1 MKPRDVPSGTS
12 NLVSAARRRHGQS
25 PCTSNLERILPMER
39 IKAIT
44 PPDSAAMKRA
54 QDKWNSVAK
63 PLHSLGQLEDIII
76 KIAGITGSES
86 FSLDKRCVAVMCADH
101 GVVEEGVTQSDSSV
115 TAIVAKSVAEGS
127 SNINL
132 MARSCNADVF
142 AYDVGMNRDV
152 EANGLIRRKISYG
165 SENIAK
171 GAAMTYSQAQ
181 AALSVGMDAV
191 RDLKEKG
198 YKIIVTGEMGIGNT
212 TPAAAV
218 TSVITNALPEVVTGK
233 GAGLGSKGLERK
245 ISTVKRALDINRP
258 DTDNALD
265 ILSKIGGYDIG
276 AMTGLFLGGAYYHV
290 PIVADGMISATAAA
304 LAIKFNKLSREYMLC
319 SHTSSEPAAAMLLE
333 YIGLKAPICAGLHLG
348 EGTGGVLLL
357 PLIDAAM
364 AVYNS
369 SHLFEALSIEQY
381 KEL

>member
-1 MKPRDVPSGTS
+1 
-12 NLVSAARRRHGQS
+12 
-25 PCTSNLERILPMER
+25 MER

-212 TPAAAV
+212 KYP
-218 TSVITNALPEVVTGK
+218 P
-233 GAGLGSKGLERK
+233 
-245 ISTVKRALDINRP
+245 
-258 DTDNALD
+258 
-265 ILSKIGGYDIG
+265 
-276 AMTGLFLGGAYYHV
+276 
-290 PIVADGMISATAAA
+290 
-304 LAIKFNKLSREYMLC
+304 
-319 SHTSSEPAAAMLLE
+319 
-333 YIGLKAPICAGLHLG
+333 
-348 EGTGGVLLL
+348 
-357 PLIDAAM
+357 
-364 AVYNS
+364 
-369 SHLFEALSIEQY
+369 
-381 KEL
+381 

>member
-1 MKPRDVPSGTS
+1 
-12 NLVSAARRRHGQS
+12 
-25 PCTSNLERILPMER
+25 MER

-44 PPDSAAMKRA
+44 PPDSEAMKRA
-54 QDKWNSVAK
+54 QEKWNSVAK

-76 KIAGITGSES
+76 KLAGIKGSES
-86 FSLDKRCVAVMCADH
+86 FSLGKRCAAVMCADH
-101 GVVEEGVTQSDSSV
+101 GVVAEGVTQSDSSV
-115 TAIVAKSVAEGS
+115 TAIVAKSIAEGS

-142 AYDVGMNRDV
+142 AYDVGISRDV
-152 EANGLIRRKISYG
+152 DAQGLIRRKAAYG

-171 GAAMTYSQAQ
+171 GAAMTRVMAEKVISI
-181 AALSVGMDAV
+181 GMDAV
-191 RDLKEKG
+191 RDLKAQG
-198 YKIIVTGEMGIGNT
+198 YGIIVTGEMGIGNT

-218 TSVITNALPEVVTGK
+218 TAAITGASPEAVTGK
-233 GAGLGSKGLERK
+233 GAGLDSKGLERK
-245 ISTVKRALDINRP
+245 ISAVKRALAVNRP
-258 DTDNALD
+258 DPDDALD
-265 ILSKIGGYDIG
+265 ILSKVGGYDIG

-290 PIVADGMISATAAA
+290 PIIADGMISAAAAA
-304 LAIKFNKLSREYMLC
+304 LAIKSNALSREYMLC
-319 SHTSSEPAAAMLLE
+319 SHTSSEPAAKMLIDF
-333 YIGLKAPICAGLHLG
+333 IGLSAPICAGLHLG

>member
-1 MKPRDVPSGTS
+1 
-12 NLVSAARRRHGQS
+12 
-25 PCTSNLERILPMER
+25 MER

-86 FSLDKRCVAVMCADH
+86 LSLDKRCVAVMCADH

-233 GAGLGSKGLERK
+233 GAGLDSKGLERK
-245 ISTVKRALDINRP
+245 ISAVKRALAVNRP
-258 DTDNALD
+258 DPADALD

-290 PIVADGMISATAAA
+290 PIVADGMISAAAAA

-357 PLIDAAM
+357 PLINAAM

>member
-1 MKPRDVPSGTS
+1 
-12 NLVSAARRRHGQS
+12 
-25 PCTSNLERILPMER
+25 MER

-54 QDKWNSVAK
+54 LDKWNSVAK

-152 EANGLIRRKISYG
+152 EANGLICRKISYG

-198 YKIIVTGEMGIGNT
+198 CKIIVTGEMGIGNT

-233 GAGLGSKGLERK
+233 GAGL
-245 ISTVKRALDINRP
+245 
-258 DTDNALD
+258 
-265 ILSKIGGYDIG
+265 
-276 AMTGLFLGGAYYHV
+276 
-290 PIVADGMISATAAA
+290 DG
-304 LAIKFNKLSREYMLC
+304 KLS
-319 SHTSSEPAAAMLLE
+319 
-333 YIGLKAPICAGLHLG
+333 
-348 EGTGGVLLL
+348 
-357 PLIDAAM
+357 LI
-364 AVYNS
+364 
-369 SHLFEALSIEQY
+369 HI
-381 KEL
+381 

>member
-1 MKPRDVPSGTS
+1 
-12 NLVSAARRRHGQS
+12 
-25 PCTSNLERILPMER
+25 
-39 IKAIT
+39 
-44 PPDSAAMKRA
+44 
-54 QDKWNSVAK
+54 
-63 PLHSLGQLEDIII
+63 
-76 KIAGITGSES
+76 
-86 FSLDKRCVAVMCADH
+86 
-101 GVVEEGVTQSDSSV
+101 
-115 TAIVAKSVAEGS
+115 
-127 SNINL
+127 
-132 MARSCNADVF
+132 
-142 AYDVGMNRDV
+142 
-152 EANGLIRRKISYG
+152 
-165 SENIAK
+165 
-171 GAAMTYSQAQ
+171 MTYSQAQ

-198 YKIIVTGEMGIGNT
+198 CKIIVTGEMGIGNT

-233 GAGLGSKGLERK
+233 GAGLDSKGLERK
-245 ISTVKRALDINRP
+245 ISAVKRALDINRP
-258 DTDNALD
+258 DPDNALD

-290 PIVADGMISATAAA
+290 PIVADGMISAAAAA